1 MAAVDPVTP
10 GQTATGGSEP
20 FRLPWRGR
28 GRADAASPRPSAL
41 LPGTPAPSAPT
52 PVKPSERSPSWR
64 HRGGEG
70 RGATP
75 GPRAAA
81 ARDPRGAP
89 PRAGPGGRP
98 GARPREAAFGRRPD
112 HAKPTPGLP
121 QAYPRPT
128 PGLPQAYPG
137 PTPGRRRRARGSG
150 AQASRRPPT
159 ARRADPPERR
169 GGPRRRRPRRPSRPP
184 AGARRRG
191 QSAEIRGFAPGGPPP
206 GGASPA
212 RAPPP
217 CAGPRRTPYHRHG
230 ILAQRARGAARSHP
244 PGGLPLPS
252 RCRESAGFSMI
263 PAENAAF
270 GGLLP
275 RAAPAPGALD
285 RLGVPG
291 DLSPET
297 SGGRSGAVR
306 PRHIREPRHIR
317 ATRPTT
323 TETTPWPI
331 SNSPSTAP
339 SPPSP

>member
-64 HRGGEG
+64 HRGGGG

-112 HAKPTPGLP
+112 HAKSTPGLPQAYPRPTPGLP

-128 PGLPQAYPG
+128 PGLPQAYPR
-137 PTPGRRRRARGSG
+137 PTPGLPRAHARATPARAGKRRASLPPAAHGAPRGPAG
-150 AQASRRPPT
+150 ASRRPASSAPAPALPAPGRRPAARGRAGSAARTKRGNPRLRAPRT
-159 ARRADPPERR
+159 A
-169 GGPRRRRPRRPSRPP
+169 PRRRL
-184 AGARRRG
+184 AGARAAALRRA
-191 QSAEIRGFAPGGPPP
+191 SADA
-206 GGASPA
+206 
-212 RAPPP
+212 
-217 CAGPRRTPYHRHG
+217 
-230 ILAQRARGAARSHP
+230 
-244 PGGLPLPS
+244 
-252 RCRESAGFSMI
+252 
-263 PAENAAF
+263 
-270 GGLLP
+270 
-275 RAAPAPGALD
+275 
-285 RLGVPG
+285 
-291 DLSPET
+291 
-297 SGGRSGAVR
+297 
-306 PRHIREPRHIR
+306 
-317 ATRPTT
+317 
-323 TETTPWPI
+323 I
-331 SNSPSTAP
+331 S
-339 SPPSP
+339 